1 MFLRGKPTEPAKPTD
16 DPSYGAVSTGK
27 GHATPKRKTAEAA
40 NKRPLVPADRKAAA
54 KSGRVAARAQRD
66 REYQAMQTGDEKHL
80 PAKDKGPLRRY
91 VRDYVDA
98 RWNLGE
104 FFLPVAMVFV
114 LASFFFGRN
123 QTAESQAG
131 SLVVLSSLYAVVL
144 VTIIDAFI
152 MWRRLKKKLLAKFGA
167 DSFLKGLA
175 MYAVMR
181 AFQIRRARL
190 PKPQVKHGEY
200 PV

>member
-1 MFLRGKPTEPAKPTD
+1 MFLRGKPPEPAKPTD
-16 DPSYGAVSTGK
+16 DPNYGAVSSGK
-27 GHATPKRKTAEAA
+27 GHATPKRKAAEAA

-80 PAKDKGPLRRY
+80 PAKDKGPMRRY
-91 VRDYVDA
+91 VRDHVDA

-114 LASFFFGRN
+114 VATFFFGQN
-123 QTAESQAG
+123 QAASI
-131 SLVVLSSLYAVVL
+131 VVIFTLYAVVL

-167 DSFLKGLA
+167 DAFLKGLA
-175 MYAVMR
+175 MYSVMR

-200 PV
+200 PA